1 MSRDNQSSIEKGK
14 IEFDKAEVDE
24 IEFERYEL
32 RQPPRYHFDLERRDF
47 FKVMGG
53 GLVVLFLIRRHASGQ
68 ESGRGRR
75 GGEGSQSLPQDIGSW
90 LHGGEDGIVTAFTGQ
105 VEVGHGC
112 RTSLSPA
119 AP

>member
-1 MSRDNQSSIEKGK
+1 MSRDNQLSIEQGR
-14 IEFDKAEVDE
+14 IEFDKTEVDE

-75 GGEGSQSLPQDIGSW
+75 GVEGGQSLPQDIGSW
-90 LHGGEDGIVTAFTGQ
+90 LEVGGERV
-105 VEVGHGC
+105 V
-112 RTSLSPA
+112 P
-119 AP
+119 